1 MMIMKSISFLS
12 EGIRITNEIINDIIF
27 LCETRMKKTYFTREG
42 KSKMGFKNVIL
53 FIINFVK
60 KSNQIELD
68 NFFKN
73 VKGTDDTIT
82 KQAFSEARKKISPTA
97 FSKMSDG
104 IINWFYKDTDYAT
117 FKGYRLSAIDGSVLE
132 LTNTEQLR
140 EEYGYVTN
148 KYTKIARA
156 LSSGIY
162 DIENDMMI
170 TSKITRYDTSERTL
184 AIDLINN
191 LEKLGFKNDLIIFDR
206 GYPSKE
212 LISFIE
218 SKSIKYLMRSKVNFI
233 KELKTANE
241 EDQII
246 KTKFNGEFL
255 TIRVLKFILDS
266 GVEEILLTNIIDEN
280 LGIKEFKEL
289 YFKRWSIEVK
299 YDELKNKLEIENFT
313 GNTSIAIEQDFYA
326 SMYLTN
332 MVSLAKKDAN
342 IAIKENNQGK
352 ELKYEYKVNTNIL
365 IGKLKDS
372 LVLALL
378 EVRPLKRSRMLKQI
392 MKDVS
397 RNIIPIRPKRSFPR
411 GFLSK
416 VSKYSTTRKKSL

>member
-42 KSKMGFKNVIL
+42 KSKMGFKNVLL

-82 KQAFSEARKKISPTA
+82 KQAFSEARKKISPAA

-156 LSSGIY
+156 LSSGIL
-162 DIENDMMI
+162 N
-170 TSKITRYDTSERTL
+170 
-184 AIDLINN
+184 
-191 LEKLGFKNDLIIFDR
+191 IF
-206 GYPSKE
+206 P
-212 LISFIE
+212 
-218 SKSIKYLMRSKVNFI
+218 
-233 KELKTANE
+233 
-241 EDQII
+241 
-246 KTKFNGEFL
+246 
-255 TIRVLKFILDS
+255 
-266 GVEEILLTNIIDEN
+266 LL
-280 LGIKEFKEL
+280 
-289 YFKRWSIEVK
+289 
-299 YDELKNKLEIENFT
+299 
-313 GNTSIAIEQDFYA
+313 
-326 SMYLTN
+326 
-332 MVSLAKKDAN
+332 
-342 IAIKENNQGK
+342 
-352 ELKYEYKVNTNIL
+352 
-365 IGKLKDS
+365 
-372 LVLALL
+372 
-378 EVRPLKRSRMLKQI
+378 SR
-392 MKDVS
+392 
-397 RNIIPIRPKRSFPR
+397 
-411 GFLSK
+411 
-416 VSKYSTTRKKSL
+416 